1 VGAAAAATPGAER
14 GWCTEKL
21 GVEELLKSEAARS
34 RIALIWK
41 KRAVGEHQS
50 TARFATYAERLKGF
64 GVPQRFQDKTFEAS
78 ADELRHKQVC
88 IDMAHRLDFGE
99 ITFEPQDFTPRF
111 PIGPE
116 NMLADMVAFCCIV
129 ETMNVAQLST
139 NMGQIKNTEL
149 RQATRT
155 LLVDEVKHSRLGWAF
170 LSWARRQGLGGEL
183 GQHLPDMFMDAVPPE
198 LFAEV
203 PAHPDE
209 ELLLA
214 SGDPSMPIRLALFL
228 KTANEVILPG
238 LETNGVST
246 DRARAWLA
254 NPSWPHPE
262 AGHQTT

>member
-1 VGAAAAATPGAER
+1 
-14 GWCTEKL
+14 
-21 GVEELLKSEAARS
+21 VEELLKCESARA
-34 RIALIWK
+34 RIASVWK
-41 KRAVGEHQS
+41 RRAVGEHQS

-64 GVPQRFQDKTFEAS
+64 GVPQKFQDKAFEAS

-88 IDMAHRLDFGE
+88 VDMAQRLGYGE

-139 NMGQIKNTEL
+139 NMGQIKNTEI
-149 RQATRT
+149 RKATRT
-155 LLVDEVKHSRLGWAF
+155 LLVDEVKHSRLGWAY
-170 LSWARRQGLGGEL
+170 LSWARRQGLGLNL
-183 GQHLPDMFMDAVPPE
+183 GRYLSEMLTHAIPPE

-203 PAHPDE
+203 PPHPEAD
-209 ELLLA
+209 LLLA
-214 SGDPSMPIRLALFL
+214 SGDPPMPMRLALFL

-246 DRARAWLA
+246 DGARAWLA
-254 NPSWPHPE
+254 NPSWPHLE
-262 AGHQTT
+262 AGHQTTYER